1 MRALLAALIAPT
13 IACATPAIAMPKEIK
28 VMLDAAVAS
37 GDEVEIAAI
46 AKYAK
51 LASPDDGAAID
62 AILAARKSGLPQ
74 PVRPPELALAPQ
86 QKPAEQTEPPP
97 IPWKGSAEIGGFFA
111 TGNSEYVGA
120 TAAVNVSRESLQW
133 RHSVIIQGDY
143 QESGGVTT
151 RQRILTS
158 WQPRYKFSE
167 KGFSYG
173 LAQYE
178 HDPFLGYDS
187 RYTLSGGVGY
197 RLIGAERVK
206 LDLEAGPALRMT
218 DLSEDGFETMV
229 AGRGSFT
236 LDWKPRAGISLT
248 QNAALYADAITS
260 TVSGTTAVTAKLMG
274 PLSARLSY
282 NVQYESNPPD
292 GRRTTDTLSRASLV
306 YDF

>member
-1 MRALLAALIAPT
+1 MRALLAAFLAP
-13 IACATPAIAMPKEIK
+13 AFCCAAPAAAMPHAVR

-37 GDEVEIAAI
+37 GDDAEIAAI

-51 LASPDDGAAID
+51 LASPDDIATID
-62 AILAARKSGLPQ
+62 AVVAARKSGLPQ
-74 PVRPPELALAPQ
+74 PVMPSLQVAAVQPTLY
-86 QKPAEQTEPPP
+86 PAAVPL
-97 IPWKGSAEIGGFFA
+97 IPWKGSAELGGFLA
-111 TGNSEYVGA
+111 TGNSEYIGA
-120 TAAVNVSRESLQW
+120 TAAVNVSRESAQW

-143 QESGGVTT
+143 QESDGITT
-151 RQRILTS
+151 RQRVLTS

-167 KGFSYG
+167 QGFAYG

-187 RYTLSGGVGY
+187 RYTLSGGMGY
-197 RLIGAERVK
+197 RAIGGERLK
-206 LDLEAGPALRMT
+206 LDLEAGPALRLT
-218 DLSEDGFETMV
+218 QFSEGGFEPMV

-236 LDWKPRAGISLT
+236 LDWKPRPGISFT
-248 QNAALYADAITS
+248 QNAALYADAVTS
-260 TVSGTTAVTAKLMG
+260 TLNGTTAFTAKVVG